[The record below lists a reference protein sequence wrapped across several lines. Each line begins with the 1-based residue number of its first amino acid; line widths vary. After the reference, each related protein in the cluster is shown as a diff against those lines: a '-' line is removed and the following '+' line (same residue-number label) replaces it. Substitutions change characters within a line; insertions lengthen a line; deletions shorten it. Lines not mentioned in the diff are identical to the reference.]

1 MKKIFLICT
10 LLFSLIFYGQNE
22 TKITTK
28 KCLPKKGFHL
38 RLKTV
43 FDDSRCPEGVTCIWA
58 GEVSATIEVYNNKQF
73 VEEKALVFNAK
84 NKEENFKW
92 LEHYFQKKIKSIG
105 VFPYPKEG
113 QVVKPKKQYIT
124 IVFED

>member
-1 MKKIFLICT
+1 MKK
-10 LLFSLIFYGQNE
+10 LLLVIVVFFSVSIYAQNE
-22 TKITTK
+22 TKITSK

-43 FDDSRCPEGVTCIWA
+43 FDDSRCPEGVNCIWA
-58 GEVSATIEVYNNKQF
+58 GEVSATLEVYNNKQF
-73 VEEKALVFNAK
+73 VEEKSMVFNAK

-113 QVVKPKKQYIT
+113 QVIKPKKQYIK
-124 IVFED
+124 IVFAL